1 MTDYTNPRY
10 RLAPRTSSQ
19 TSAPSVQNSF
29 KTTFNSIPKRLDCG
43 RLMQLLTAF
52 HHPRRTCQSQKA
64 FSQSPNGI
72 QSP

>member
-19 TSAPSVQNSF
+19 TSAPSVQNGF
-29 KTTFNSIPKRLDCG
+29 KTSFNGITEWLD
-43 RLMQLLTAF
+43 RRPLMQLLTALL
-52 HHPRRTCQSQKA
+52 HPRRTCQSQKA